1 MISTGGAGGPQAEL
15 STPQPGASGHNNS
28 RKAVGIVGSGEH
40 PWRPWGTR
48 HGAQGC
54 KCNGTDRGQ
63 TKGVDQTVQVAGWA
77 DAGRWT
83 AIRGV
88 GWEHGD
94 DSPAVPGSSCLYSP
108 DEAACCT
115 QRPAFQH
122 IHRADVTED
131 RHPQPVMMVMCET
144 WPVSGGA
151 MYERQT
157 KRGGRGGQQPMEDN
171 TTRGLGA

>member
-1 MISTGGAGGPQAEL
+1 LSPPVALGAAHGDDINGWCEGPQAEL

-28 RKAVGIVGSGEH
+28 RKAVGMVGSGEH

-54 KCNGTDRGQ
+54 RCNGTDRGQ

-83 AIRGV
+83 AI
-88 GWEHGD
+88 
-94 DSPAVPGSSCLYSP
+94 PGSSCLYSP

-122 IHRADVTED
+122 IHRAEDTED
-131 RHPQPVMMVMCET
+131 RHPQSVMLVMCET

-157 KRGGRGGQQPMEDN
+157 KRGRRGGQQPMEDN